1 MPAVCYLLAGS
12 FSISGFITNNTV
24 GERVRLWE
32 VDAVFHSGDVSYA
45 NGYLS
50 NWDYFMDMI
59 SPIASKVL
67 YLTTLGLS
75 RWMDGWIDERMIHNI
90 CQLID

>member
-1 MPAVCYLLAGS
+1 M
-12 FSISGFITNNTV
+12 
-24 GERVRLWE
+24 
-32 VDAVFHSGDVSYA
+32 FHSGDVSYA

-67 YLTTLGLS
+67 YLTTLGQS
-75 RWMDGWIDERMIHNI
+75 STVGNGWIWMDGSMDMGG
-90 CQLID
+90 

>member
-1 MPAVCYLLAGS
+1 
-12 FSISGFITNNTV
+12 
-24 GERVRLWE
+24 

-67 YLTTLGLS
+67 YLTTLGQS
-75 RWMDGWIDERMIHNI
+75 SPVYSGSIDRWMDE
-90 CQLID
+90 

>member
-1 MPAVCYLLAGS
+1 
-12 FSISGFITNNTV
+12 
-24 GERVRLWE
+24 

-67 YLTTLGLS
+67 YLTTLGQSSPVYSGLID
-75 RWMDGWIDERMIHNI
+75 RWMDE
-90 CQLID
+90 

>member
-1 MPAVCYLLAGS
+1 M
-12 FSISGFITNNTV
+12 
-24 GERVRLWE
+24 
-32 VDAVFHSGDVSYA
+32 FHSGDVSYA

-67 YLTTLGLS
+67 YLTTLGQS
-75 RWMDGWIDERMIHNI
+75 SPVYSGSIDRWMNE
-90 CQLID
+90 